1 MKIRIVTPNA
11 DHAQSWASA
20 LGRADEVATAVQPV
34 RLLTALTNGIKP
46 DVVVVETLDPRDL
59 DTLESLAGNHPDI
72 DCVLVSNDLTPEAL
86 LRMMRAGV
94 REVLPAPASADALA
108 AAVQRI
114 GRKRAATTGAGA
126 DAQGQILSFVSCKG
140 GSGATFVAANVA
152 HVLAAGGQRK
162 VALIDANLQFGD
174 AMLFV
179 SNEHPA
185 RNLADV
191 AADIGRLDRDF
202 LRSAMTQAS
211 PGLFVLPAPDDP
223 SQATGVQPEH
233 LKAILRV
240 ARETFD
246 FVVVDVGRGLSATTL
261 PALDMADRIYAVLQ
275 LTLPFI
281 RDGKRLRDAFRSLEY
296 PASKV
301 RWLVN
306 RYEKDNQITLDD
318 LKRTLKI
325 EGVTVLPNQYQVVA
339 ASVNQGVP
347 VESLAAGSA
356 IARGLRDLAAEV
368 APTTDD
374 KRRGGWLSGLMRSG
388 SRTAARE

>member
-11 DHAQSWASA
+11 DHAQSWAAA

-46 DVVVVETLDPRDL
+46 DVVVVETLDPRDF
-59 DTLESLAGNHPDI
+59 DTLEALAGHHPDI

-94 REVLPAPASADALA
+94 REVLPAPASADALS

-114 GRKRAATTGAGA
+114 GRKRVAASGGG
-126 DAQGQILSFVSCKG
+126 DVAQGQILSFVSCKG
-140 GSGATFVAANVA
+140 GSGATFVAANLA

-179 SNEHPA
+179 SNERPA

-211 PGLFVLPAPDDP
+211 PGVFVLPAPDDP
-223 SQATGVQPEH
+223 AQSTVVQPEH
-233 LKAILRV
+233 VRAILRV
-240 ARETFD
+240 AREAFD

-301 RWLVN
+301 HWLVN

-325 EGVTVLPNQYQVVA
+325 DSVSVLPNQYQVVA

-347 VESLAAGSA
+347 VESLAAGSP
-356 IARGLRDLAAEV
+356 IARGLRELAAEV
-368 APTTDD
+368 APNHDD
-374 KRRGGWLSGLMRSG
+374 KRRGGWFSGLMRGG